1 MNSLA
6 AIVGIVIMV
15 LQWLIWIII
24 IQAILSW
31 LVAFNVINTHNSFVR
46 TVLVT
51 LDRMLDPLLRPIRR
65 VFHTL
70 KGSGRLVGARRLG
83 EFSWAIESML
93 NRVLD
98 GTRPASPAVVAMV
111 DQAFYTLPE
120 LQAVLRGESKL
131 RVSRGAIGGVAPVK
145 GAKDVKEEKK

>member
-1 MNSLA
+1 MNTVA

-65 VFHTL
+65 VLPDLGGIDLSPMVLILGIIVVIRTFL
-70 KGSGRLVGARRLG
+70 SISMQVEIEGRFPWQR
-83 EFSWAIESML
+83 
-93 NRVLD
+93 
-98 GTRPASPAVVAMV
+98 
-111 DQAFYTLPE
+111 
-120 LQAVLRGESKL
+120 
-131 RVSRGAIGGVAPVK
+131 
-145 GAKDVKEEKK
+145 EKTQDS

>member
-1 MNSLA
+1 MNTVA

-31 LVAFNVINTHNSFVR
+31 LVAFNVINTHNRFVR

-65 VFHTL
+65 VL
-70 KGSGRLVGARRLG
+70 PDLGGIDLSPMVLILGIILVQ
-83 EFSWAIESML
+83 
-93 NRVLD
+93 RVL
-98 GTRPASPAVVAMV
+98 PALLLDAG
-111 DQAFYTLPE
+111 AF
-120 LQAVLRGESKL
+120 
-131 RVSRGAIGGVAPVK
+131 
-145 GAKDVKEEKK
+145 